1 MKRITV
7 SGAVTLKILSLVLV
21 TLAFISA
28 CSGVPGA
35 GDNRAADNR
44 AGASGSGVEVFGT
57 IDAGVSRYDK
67 K

>member
-1 MKRITV
+1 M
-7 SGAVTLKILSLVLV
+7 KILSLVLV

-35 GDNRAADNR
+35 GDHRAADNR